1 MAFNSLNT
9 WTGVGRIT
17 ADPELKTTSSG
28 VSVTG
33 FTLAVD
39 RAYAKEGNR
48 QTDFIPCTAFRGTA
62 DFICKYAHK
71 GDVVGVVGALQSRK
85 YEDKEGKS
93 RTTYEVIVNEV
104 SICNGKKGDGNGSA
118 SAAAQLQ
125 KDGSANID
133 VVADDDDLPF

>member
-39 RAYAKEGNR
+39 RAYAKDGNR

-62 DFICKYAHK
+62 DFITKYAHK

-85 YEDKEGKS
+85 YEDKEGKT
-93 RTTYEVIVNEV
+93 RTVYEVVVNEV
-104 SICNGKKGDGNGSA
+104 SICNGRKQDESETRPAPVDTSDIAENDEG
-118 SAAAQLQ
+118 
-125 KDGSANID
+125 
-133 VVADDDDLPF
+133 LPF

>member
-17 ADPELKTTSSG
+17 ADPELKTTTSG

-39 RAYAKEGNR
+39 RAYAKDGNR

-62 DFICKYAHK
+62 DFITKYAHK

-85 YEDKEGKS
+85 YEDKEGKT
-93 RTTYEVIVNEV
+93 RTAYEVVVNEV
-104 SICNGKKGDGNGSA
+104 SICNGRKQDESENRPA
-118 SAAAQLQ
+118 P
-125 KDGSANID
+125 
-133 VVADDDDLPF
+133 VEVADIAENDEGLPF

>member
-39 RAYAKEGNR
+39 RAYAKDGNR
-48 QTDFIPCTAFRGTA
+48 QTDYIPCTAFRGTA

-85 YEDKEGKS
+85 YEDKEGKT
-93 RTTYEVIVNEV
+93 RTAYEVMVNEV
-104 SICNGKKGDGNGSA
+104 SICNGRKADSA
-118 SAAAQLQ
+118 PAAETGPETAMAAAE
-125 KDGSANID
+125 DE
-133 VVADDDDLPF
+133 DLPF